1 MKKIILALPLLIL
14 ALPGNTQET
23 DHIARNVQNV
33 IEIFKIC
40 STILVIILFMVFIVA
55 ILKMFMEN
63 RLKHKI
69 VDKGVSDTI
78 ASSILQAT
86 PQNDKNL
93 NIKWF
98 AILAGIGAGLMIVN
112 YTQPLGIHSIAIMAF
127 SISASFLGYYF
138 FTRKLSS

>member
-1 MKKIILALPLLIL
+1 MKKIVLSPLLLL
-14 ALPGNTQET
+14 ATLFSNAQQFNPAQLT
-23 DHIARNVQNV
+23 DSFNA
-33 IEIFKIC
+33 EIFRIC
-40 STILVIILFMVFIVA
+40 ASIFTVIAFMVFIVA

-112 YTQPLGIHSIAIMAF
+112 YTQPLGIHSIAIMSF

-138 FTRKLSS
+138 FTRKLYS